1 MIVNKEQ
8 VIQRW
13 FEFYV
18 EKFDKGEEDNYDDR
32 QDEDLLD
39 MVHTAEPLDEPLSDV
54 VVEIAN
60 GRLTLEWGKEFKW
73 TLLERTG
80 DI

>member
-54 VVEIAN
+54 EVEIVD
-60 GRLTLEWGKEFKW
+60 RYHQ
-73 TLLERTG
+73 
-80 DI
+80 D